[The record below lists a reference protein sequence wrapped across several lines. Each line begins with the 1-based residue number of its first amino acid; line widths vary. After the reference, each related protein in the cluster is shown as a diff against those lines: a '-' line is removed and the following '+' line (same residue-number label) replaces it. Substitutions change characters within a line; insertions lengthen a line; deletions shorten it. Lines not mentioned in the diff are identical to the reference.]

1 MPLPIMRVLR
11 VPFAERKTFS
21 VDADNMGGVLSPH
34 ETCDAVVAAWF
45 FDVGASARAD
55 GQQVVTLRASS
66 WDA

>member
-34 ETCDAVVAAWF
+34 ETCDAVVAA
-45 FDVGASARAD
+45 
-55 GQQVVTLRASS
+55 
-66 WDA
+66 